1 MTPVPDPAERDAEL
15 SAAWR
20 KHSAETPPARLDA
33 AVLAAAHRAVGSAPS
48 DAGKPAA
55 EATSPQRWWMPLAA
69 AATIGAVALGIL
81 QTMPAESPVTAPS
94 VSDMPSRTTDRA
106 PSLPSLPRDELA
118 ATQRASAPRA
128 AAESAIPAMP
138 AMSESREVAK
148 SATPAVPPSR
158 QAAKATAP
166 YATDNAAAPPAPAAA
181 PPQPFPAERK
191 SEATETADS
200 KDRARVAPAL
210 AAAPVVAQSAEPA
223 RAEMRRQSETAAAAP
238 AASGTV
244 RMAKAVASVDAASAP
259 AVDIAAWII
268 RIRKLH
274 DDGKLA
280 DAAKEL
286 VALRAAIPDADGRL
300 PPELRA
306 WAATVKP

>member
-1 MTPVPDPAERDAEL
+1 MTHEPDIPEHDPALD
-15 SAAWR
+15 AAWR
-20 KHSAETPPARLDA
+20 EHSAEMPPARLDA

-94 VSDMPSRTTDRA
+94 VSDMPSRTTDRV

-118 ATQRASAPRA
+118 ATQRASAPLA
-128 AAESAIPAMP
+128 TAESAVPAMP
-138 AMSESREVAK
+138 AMPGSHEASK
-148 SATPAVPPSR
+148 SATPAIPPSR
-158 QAAKATAP
+158 KSAKATAP
-166 YATDNAAAPPAPAAA
+166 YSMDNAAA
-181 PPQPFPAERK
+181 PQPFPAERK
-191 SEATETADS
+191 SEAAESADS
-200 KDRARVAPAL
+200 KDRARAGPAL

-223 RAEMRRQSETAAAAP
+223 RAEMRRQSEAATAAP

-244 RMAKAVASVDAASAP
+244 RMAKAVASVDAPSAP

-286 VALRAAIPDADGRL
+286 VALRAAIPEADRRL

>member
-1 MTPVPDPAERDAEL
+1 MTPVPEPAERDAEL

-20 KHSAETPPARLDA
+20 EHSAEMPPARLDA
-33 AVLAAAHRAVGSAPS
+33 AVLAAAHRAVGSAPR

-81 QTMPAESPVTAPS
+81 QTMPQESAVTAPS
-94 VSDMPSRTTDRA
+94 VSDLPAQTAQTTPTPPSA
-106 PSLPSLPRDELA
+106 PRDQLT
-118 ATQRASAPRA
+118 ATQRASAPLA
-128 AAESAIPAMP
+128 PAESAVPAMP
-138 AMSESREVAK
+138 AMPGSHEVAK
-148 SATPAVPPSR
+148 SATPAIPPSR
-158 QAAKATAP
+158 KSAKASAP
-166 YATDNAAAPPAPAAA
+166 YAADNAAKPPVPVAAA
-181 PPQPFPAERK
+181 PQPFPAERK
-191 SEATETADS
+191 SEAAESADS
-200 KDRARVAPAL
+200 KDRARAAPAL
-210 AAAPVVAQSAEPA
+210 AAAPVVMPSAEPA
-223 RAEMRRQSETAAAAP
+223 RAEVHRQKETAAAAP

-244 RMAKAVASVDAASAP
+244 RIAKAVANVDAPSTP
-259 AVDIAAWII
+259 SVDIAAWIV